1 MLVSIEENWVPTM
14 DYIFASTELFGQSI
28 FWKYWN
34 SVYHSVMLFGVN
46 EMASRTALVLSL
58 SSFIM
63 LFSAM
68 INANIFGQMAV
79 LIDDLNKKSVKFQQ
93 QQDTANTGKN
103 IFKPKLIQ
111 YSNE

>member
-28 FWKYWN
+28 FWKYCN

-93 QQDTANTGKN
+93 QQDTANTGKY
-103 IFKPKLIQ
+103 ILT
-111 YSNE
+111 